1 MIVPNVST
9 VHTLRKTIQNSN
21 IWESNFAME
30 NHQVEVSLVD
40 VVVLKDILGLFVTSV
55 EMTSVTR
62 IA

>member
-1 MIVPNVST
+1 
-9 VHTLRKTIQNSN
+9 
-21 IWESNFAME
+21 ME